1 MESKFKRRLAA
12 IVFTDIVG
20 YTHLMHI
27 NEDHALRLRSRHREI
42 LIALHQKYDGE
53 VLQFFGDGTLS
64 IFNSSVNAVECAVE
78 MQIEYK
84 KDPEVPVRIGIHVGD
99 ISYDGTD
106 AFGDGLNVAARIE
119 PICEPSGVF
128 ISERVFEDIRNH
140 AWLQAIHVG
149 NYQLKNIDG
158 ETPLYAI
165 SSKGMSLPVNRNQ
178 RTPPS
183 QHIRPASS
191 VARSAQPASAF
202 NPHAEYPHEGKSKIV
217 AGVLALTLGILGV
230 HRFYLGH
237 RALGM
242 FNFLGFFILLFVSVQ
257 MDAPIVMFLMIPG
270 FVEAILFFVMPKRE
284 FDMKYNGGIQPS
296 RKSRREERAKDR
308 KERRGADPGHT
319 RKSRGNLII
328 KDAFIAYKSGHYDMA
343 RKYFEDA
350 LQYDYN
356 DPQTH
361 FMLSCCHALNK
372 DAKQAYFHLASAV
385 NFGFQEFEEIY
396 HNEAL
401 EWLRNQSDFDAFVQN
416 GYRQLAYLD
425 KPKQDLLETKSY
437 YDATVL
443 DRIADL
449 GELLERGV
457 ITKDDFED
465 QKKTLLGH

>member
-1 MESKFKRRLAA
+1 MEGKFKRRLAA

-27 NEDHALRLRSRHREI
+27 NEERALMLRSRHREI
-42 LIALHQKYDGE
+42 LLELHKKYEGE

-99 ISYDGTD
+99 ISYDGID

-119 PICEPSGVF
+119 PICEPSGVY

-149 NYQLKNIDG
+149 NYQLKNIEG

-165 SSKGMSLPVNRNQ
+165 SSKGMALPVNRNQ
-178 RTPPS
+178 RVPPS
-183 QHIRPASS
+183 QNVKLSSTYKGAYRPA
-191 VARSAQPASAF
+191 AAY
-202 NPHAEYPHEGKSKIV
+202 NPNGEYQEGKSKIV

-230 HRFYLGH
+230 HRFYLGN
-237 RALGM
+237 RFWGM
-242 FNFLGFFILLFVSVQ
+242 ANFLGFFFLLFVSVQ
-257 MDAPIVMFLMIPG
+257 ADAPIVLFLMIPG
-270 FVEAILFFVMPKRE
+270 FVEAILFFVMPKGE

-296 RKSRREERAKDR
+296 RKKTREDRAKER
-308 KERRGADPGHT
+308 KERRGTDPGHT
-319 RKSRGNLII
+319 RKSRGTLII

-361 FMLSCCHALNK
+361 FMLACCHSLNK

-385 NFGFQEFEEIY
+385 DFGFQEFEEIY

-401 EWLRNQSDFDAFVQN
+401 EWLRNLPDFDAFVQN
-416 GYRQLAYLD
+416 GYRQLAYLT
-425 KPKQDLLETKSY
+425 KPKEDLLETKSY

-457 ITKDDFED
+457 ISKDDFEN